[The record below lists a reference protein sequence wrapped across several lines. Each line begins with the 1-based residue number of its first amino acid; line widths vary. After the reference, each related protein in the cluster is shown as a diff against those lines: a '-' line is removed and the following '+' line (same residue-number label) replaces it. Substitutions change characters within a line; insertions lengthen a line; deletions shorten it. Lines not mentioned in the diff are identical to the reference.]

1 MDVGTPGFFI
11 GESWIITDRVHGLV
25 RPESP
30 MTWRNAVGSSE
41 QLGCY
46 PQVLR
51 TRRYH
56 GENPFCEMST
66 FTNYHTSMLYI
77 YNYMYIYMDMYIYI
91 IINNYIHIYRHYT
104 YTHMLHDFYPC
115 VKQLEY
121 WWFSTPFIC
130 AGKWATAAVLL
141 QARTHARSEAAV
153 RLAAKGTRRPVG
165 PWDRSTARRSSG
177 LGVHGIDVLFPLVGW
192 WK

>member
-1 MDVGTPGFFI
+1 MDWLDRKAPWLEEMQWEAPSSWDVIPRFYALEGTMGRI
-11 GESWIITDRVHGLV
+11 HSVRWAHSQIIILLCYTYIIICIYIWI
-25 RPESP
+25 
-30 MTWRNAVGSSE
+30 
-41 QLGCY
+41 C
-46 PQVLR
+46 
-51 TRRYH
+51 
-56 GENPFCEMST
+56 
-66 FTNYHTSMLYI
+66 
-77 YNYMYIYMDMYIYI
+77 IYI

>member
-1 MDVGTPGFFI
+1 
-11 GESWIITDRVHGLV
+11 
-25 RPESP
+25 
-30 MTWRNAVGSSE
+30 
-41 QLGCY
+41 
-46 PQVLR
+46 
-51 TRRYH
+51 
-56 GENPFCEMST
+56 
-66 FTNYHTSMLYI
+66 
-77 YNYMYIYMDMYIYI
+77 MDMYIYI

-177 LGVHGIDVLFPLVGW
+177 LGVHGIDVLFPFVGW
-192 WK
+192 SIEGFERLPLLTTGKFDDRWYTSPRPLYFYQKDIIEKNSSGSIISSRGGSEYGSWFKIVG